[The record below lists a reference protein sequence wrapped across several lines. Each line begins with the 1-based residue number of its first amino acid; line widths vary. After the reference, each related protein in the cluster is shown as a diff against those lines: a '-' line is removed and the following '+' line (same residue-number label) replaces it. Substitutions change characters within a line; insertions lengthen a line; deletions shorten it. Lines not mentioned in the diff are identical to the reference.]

1 MRTEQEMDFLESY
14 IPNLANSATKKAYL
28 DALSCGNS
36 VVEAIDNKIYEVFS
50 DGTKRFIK
58 DIEADIK
65 IDKNKKVFII

>member
-36 VVEAIDNKIYEVFS
+36 VVEVIENKIYEIFS
-50 DGTKRFIK
+50 DGTKKFIK
-58 DIEADIK
+58 EIAPDIK
-65 IDKNKKVFII
+65 IDKNKRTFVI

>member
-36 VVEAIDNKIYEVFS
+36 VVEVIENKIYEIFS
-50 DGTKRFIK
+50 DGTKKFIK
-58 DIEADIK
+58 DIAPDIK
-65 IDKNKKVFII
+65 IDKNKRTFVI